1 MIRRRDF
8 LTAVAGS
15 TVGAVFYFG
24 RRSAHAAARN
34 PSPTLIQ
41 AVDPDEDIF
50 AYVRR
55 VKGSFDALLYKRI
68 LGAAADDESRA
79 NARLLLAN
87 TRVGDIDRHP
97 LLKDQLF
104 RLLTRSRDAVTAAST
119 AKMMLGELR
128 QFLLTQDETAIRSV
142 MGGLSSDVIAC
153 VVKLM
158 GNQDLIAIG
167 AKVFN
172 PLPGSHIGARDY
184 LGARIQPNSPT
195 DNLEDIR
202 WQVFDGWAYAVG
214 DVLFGNNPVSS
225 EPRSVEAIQQTLQ
238 DLLVTFEVDDVMPHC
253 VLSHIDV
260 QAEVERERPGSTAL
274 WFQSIAG
281 SDTANATFDVSLD
294 KMLKYANTRTGRFG
308 LYFETGQ
315 GADFTNGHS
324 HGYDMVIHESRK
336 YGFAQAL
343 TQKVAEAQA
352 GAGSQFRP
360 WVHLNDVAGFIGP
373 EVFRTREQMVRCCL
387 EDIVMGKLHGL
398 CIGLDVRSTLHMD
411 ISLDDLDWCLA
422 KVMPAN
428 PAYLMALPTKI
439 DPMLGYLTTGY
450 QDHVRLR
457 EQFGCKVNDR
467 MCQFFQQLEVIDS
480 RGRPTD
486 HFGDPL
492 WVFLKYRRKKGDSRG
507 DDEILT
513 EGKSQLE
520 AVRSRGVFIAEG
532 HGTTSWQLEPKLE
545 RDIRRIYA
553 DAKES
558 IWTELEPAFIAAI
571 PDVFRLAT
579 RSADRTDYIL
589 HPETGERLLDA
600 SVENLRTLRQRH
612 GGRYNV
618 QIVVSD
624 GLNAL
629 AIMDEGHLAPFLEQ
643 LRDELAREGYRAAP
657 EQIVLTS
664 GRVRAGYRI
673 GETLFADLPQARA
686 ILHVIGE
693 RPGTGHHTFSI
704 YITAPTG
711 DLWSQA
717 GKVDHNITKVVS
729 GVAITALAPTIGASQ
744 TVRILNTMA

>member
-1 MIRRRDF
+1 
-8 LTAVAGS
+8 
-15 TVGAVFYFG
+15 
-24 RRSAHAAARN
+24 
-34 PSPTLIQ
+34 
-41 AVDPDEDIF
+41 
-50 AYVRR
+50 
-55 VKGSFDALLYKRI
+55 
-68 LGAAADDESRA
+68 
-79 NARLLLAN
+79 
-87 TRVGDIDRHP
+87 
-97 LLKDQLF
+97 
-104 RLLTRSRDAVTAAST
+104 
-119 AKMMLGELR
+119 
-128 QFLLTQDETAIRSV
+128 
-142 MGGLSSDVIAC
+142 
-153 VVKLM
+153 
-158 GNQDLIAIG
+158 
-167 AKVFN
+167 
-172 PLPGSHIGARDY
+172 
-184 LGARIQPNSPT
+184 
-195 DNLEDIR
+195 
-202 WQVFDGWAYAVG
+202 
-214 DVLFGNNPVSS
+214 
-225 EPRSVEAIQQTLQ
+225 
-238 DLLVTFEVDDVMPHC
+238 MPHC

-281 SDTANATFDVSLD
+281 SDTSNATFDISLE
-294 KMLKYANTRTGRFG
+294 KMLKYADTRTGRFG

-324 HGYDMVIHESRK
+324 HDYDMVIHESRK
-336 YGFAQAL
+336 YGFARAL

-352 GAGSQFRP
+352 REGSPFRP

-373 EVFRTREQMVRCCL
+373 EVFRTREQLVRCCL
-387 EDIVMGKLHGL
+387 EDVVMGKLHGL
-398 CIGLDVRSTLHMD
+398 CIGLDVCATLHMD

-422 KVMPAN
+422 EVMPAN

-457 EQFGCKVNDR
+457 ERFGYKVNDR
-467 MCQFFQQLEVIDS
+467 MWQFFQQLEVIDS
-480 RGRPTD
+480 SGRPTD

-492 WVFLKYRRKKGDSRG
+492 WVFLKYHRRKGDSRR
-507 DDEILT
+507 DDEILA

-532 HGTTSWQLEPKLE
+532 HGRTSWQLGPALE

-579 RSADRTDYIL
+579 RSGDRTDYIL
-589 HPETGERLLDA
+589 HPETGERLLNA
-600 SVENLRTLRQRH
+600 SVENLRALRQRYD
-612 GGRYNV
+612 GRYNV
-618 QIVVSD
+618 QLVLSD

-629 AIMDEGHLAPFLEQ
+629 AIMDEGHLGPFLKK
-643 LRDELAREGYRAAP
+643 LRDELAREGYQAAP

-673 GETLFADLPQARA
+673 GETLFADLQQPRA

-711 DLWSQA
+711 DTWSQA
-717 GKVDHNITKVVS
+717 GKVDDNITKVVS
-729 GVAITALAPTIGASQ
+729 GVATTALAPTAGASQ
-744 TVRILNTMA
+744 TVQILKTMA